1 MPEARLAFRAMV
13 HRAIALYLG
22 LFIATLGLFGWYF
35 LHDHQSFAV
44 DQQVREARQVA
55 ARLSQRLGPQLA
67 PEGAI
72 DVPWSADRLDLL
84 AALIDDAARDVPV
97 VARVVIVIAG
107 RETIGPFVR
116 GADGRIVILDEA
128 RSMPNR
134 PNLGDPDD
142 PRRTFDRPNTLM
154 RGRLPRAVAAPVL
167 GGIASLI
174 VLLDPKSIELAVIEV
189 RWRALGKLAI
199 VAVVSLL
206 LGGIGFSYTFSLVR
220 RTRKLTEESQRGKQ
234 LASLGTLASGLAHEI
249 RNPLNA
255 MNINL
260 ELLEED
266 VATGQLGAESLELL
280 RASRSE
286 VLRLEQLVKD
296 FLAFARPRAAITEE
310 IVPGELVAD
319 VVRFSRPE
327 FAKAGVA
334 LELKHEDI
342 APTVRVDTGQ
352 LRQAILNVLSNALD
366 ASRAGGKVEVVV
378 GPTVQGEAK
387 IVIRDE
393 GEGIAREDLNHIFEI
408 FWSKKLKTPG
418 SGLGLPIAL
427 RAVEEHGGRIDVE
440 STPGQGATFTMILP
454 PAAMSP
460 RGSAGRDSVV

>member
-1 MPEARLAFRAMV
+1 MV
-13 HRAIALYLG
+13 HRAVALYLG
-22 LFIATLGLFGWYF
+22 LFLATLGLFGWYF
-35 LHDHQSFAV
+35 MHDHQSVAI
-44 DQQVREARQVA
+44 DRQVRA
-55 ARLSQRLGPQLA
+55 AHKFALDLSQRLGPQLA

-72 DVPWSADRLDLL
+72 DIPWSADRLDLL
-84 AALIDDAARDVPV
+84 AAMIDDAARDVPV
-97 VARVVIVIAG
+97 VSRVVIQIAG
-107 RETIGPFVR
+107 GETIGPFVR
-116 GADGRIVILDEA
+116 NEDGRIVLLEDA
-128 RSMPNR
+128 RAMRSR
-134 PNLGDPDD
+134 ANLGDPEDSL
-142 PRRTFDRPNTLM
+142 RGLDRAAVRL
-154 RGRLPRAVAAPVL
+154 RGSLPRAVAAPVL
-167 GGIASLI
+167 GGVANLIA
-174 VLLDPKSIELAVIEV
+174 LLDPKSIELSVIEI
-189 RWRALGKLAI
+189 RWQALGKLAI
-199 VAVVSLL
+199 VAVIAML

-220 RTRKLTEESQRGKQ
+220 RTRRLTEESQRGKQ
-234 LASLGTLASGLAHEI
+234 LAQLGTLASGLAHEI

-266 VATGQLGAESLELL
+266 VASGRLGAESLELL

-296 FLAFARPRAAITEE
+296 FLAFARPRAVITEE

-366 ASRAGGKVEVVV
+366 ASRSGGKVEVIV
-378 GPTVQGEAK
+378 GPTVQGDAK

-393 GEGIAREDLNHIFEI
+393 GEGIAPEDLGHIFEI

-418 SGLGLPIAL
+418 SGLGLPIAI
-427 RAVEEHGGRIDVE
+427 RAVEEHGGHIDVV
-440 STPGQGATFTMILP
+440 STPGQGSTFTIVLP

-460 RGSAGRDSVV
+460 RPAPSHNGVV